1 MTKLWDLAVKTGEYL
16 KDGETRNRYEN
27 IGAMWEG
34 RGDTP
39 FITLKATFNPAAIVR
54 KEGSDSI
61 MVSCFAPKENRRS
74 GDGGGYRGGNFV
86 PASQPE
92 PYAGPKEDFDFRSG
106 PAGNETSDVP
116 F

>member
-16 KDGETRNRYEN
+16 KDGKTRNRYEN

-34 RGDTP
+34 QGDTP

-74 GDGGGYRGGNFV
+74 GDGGGYRGEDS
-86 PASQPE
+86 PARQE
-92 PYAGPKEDFDFRSG
+92 QYNGQREDFNFRNG
-106 PAGNETSDVP
+106 PSVPETSDVP